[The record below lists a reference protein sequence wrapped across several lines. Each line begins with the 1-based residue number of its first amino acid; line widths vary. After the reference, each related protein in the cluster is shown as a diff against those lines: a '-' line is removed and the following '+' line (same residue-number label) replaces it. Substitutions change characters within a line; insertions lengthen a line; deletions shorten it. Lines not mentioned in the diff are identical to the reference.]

1 MAQETIF
8 QHWIVTQFV
17 LPFILIWT
25 IVFAILRK
33 TKILGDNQQVD
44 SLVAFVIGFI
54 FISVLQPKEIVSN
67 MILFLTVALV
77 VMFVGLILWGFVSGK
92 SMDKDILGPTWAKWV
107 FGIVIVVGVILA
119 LVWSAG
125 IDNALIDLLFK
136 QSWSGTFWTNAAF
149 IVVVA
154 AALAL
159 VLRSGGGS
167 S

>member
-1 MAQETIF
+1 MAGETIF

-33 TKILGDNQQVD
+33 TKILGENQQVD

-67 MILFLTVALV
+67 MVLFLTVALI
-77 VMFVGLILWGFVSGK
+77 VMFVGLLLWGFVSGK
-92 SMDKDILGPTWAKWV
+92 SMGSDILSANWAKWV
-107 FGIVIVVGVILA
+107 AGIVIVVAVIIA
-119 LVWSAG
+119 LVYSAG
-125 IDNALIDLLFK
+125 IDNALISLLFQ

-159 VLRSGGGS
+159 VLRGGGD
-167 S
+167 